1 MEFPRNVALTLAR
14 PLLWAAF
21 EPSLLGFL
29 PGKLT
34 QRIQMAYA
42 LVRNLPPGTN
52 PVGKRL
58 IVVNG
63 ARQNSTLTRSGIQ
76 ISFRTMWV
84 KKSLKCQQE

>member
-42 LVRNLPPGTN
+42 LVRNLQPARYKSCGETATCCEWCRGGT
-52 PVGKRL
+52 L
-58 IVVNG
+58 H
-63 ARQNSTLTRSGIQ
+63 
-76 ISFRTMWV
+76 
-84 KKSLKCQQE
+84 